1 MAEEKAAKRKADEDF
16 ERFSSIADELGL
28 KDDGEEKDRS
38 NFIHSAMTRK
48 GYKPRMAY
56 DDPDPEEGE
65 KEKKEKK
72 NGDYFGQYRN

>member
-1 MAEEKAAKRKADEDF
+1 MADEKPRRKADEDYA
-16 ERFSSIADELGL
+16 RFSSIADELGL
-28 KDDGEEKDRS
+28 NDDDDEKQRS

-72 NGDYFGQYRN
+72 NGDFFGQYRN